1 MMRSAICIHCARARR
16 PPAPTDRARPL
27 PQYDE
32 KGNKQEKPDIK
43 ACAPPCCIC
52 CGPKCC
58 VLELQWCAWLC
69 GPDADKCCDIVCRC
83 RCNRMKLCICC
94 GPQRDDPLWCH
105 CCMCCRGPKTVTAD
119 TKVSFN
125 ECCECDCIENNCGPR
140 YAGCQLCC
148 CHCTCLRCPAGCQNK
163 CCCEEE
169 RMMMDGDLVPFPK
182 EPTIQEMDRT

>member
-1 MMRSAICIHCARARR
+1 MIARPPRTRRRTLRTSARGLRCAHNAERNLHFIARA
-16 PPAPTDRARPL
+16 PTARPL

-52 CGPKCC
+52 CGP
-58 VLELQWCAWLC
+58 
-69 GPDADKCCDIVCRC
+69 
-83 RCNRMKLCICC
+83 
-94 GPQRDDPLWCH
+94 QRDDPLWCH

-119 TKVSFN
+119 TKVGFN

-182 EPTIQEMDRT
+182 EPSIQEMDRT